1 MGQESWTKHGARIGQ
16 VGVRKGRKWDSDYT
30 LAASPSPSS
39 HTLSRFTH
47 TPLLAF
53 TPPSVTASIV
63 TNFISS
69 SDSSCAPLDDARMRT
84 REQELSAPEVV
95 SYVMGWGDRYIYHQ
109 FQVTPASNPQE
120 VGGGLP
126 RVRCTHTTPG
136 TRVEDCAAPRR
147 IARRGSGG
155 GWQAKKSGRRRT
167 QGWKDRRRGVSST
180 RAL

>member
-1 MGQESWTKHGARIGQ
+1 MGR
-16 VGVRKGRKWDSDYT
+16 
-30 LAASPSPSS
+30 
-39 HTLSRFTH
+39 
-47 TPLLAF
+47 
-53 TPPSVTASIV
+53 SI
-63 TNFISS
+63 
-69 SDSSCAPLDDARMRT
+69 
-84 REQELSAPEVV
+84 
-95 SYVMGWGDRYIYHQ
+95 YI
-109 FQVTPASNPQE
+109 VTPASNPQE

-180 RAL
+180 RALRRTRTSGYIHGRAYLWTQTDHTGPARCSRLSETLSDVRPAGLAGRSWRRRCGRGEGVNEDVGWEMSRARWESAW